1 MRPQRQF
8 LAPKDLALKF
18 RAPLFLALLWGV
30 LAVPASA
37 RCTGHDIFDA
47 MPQADQA
54 RLAAAAHAV
63 PFAQGLVF
71 SATKGDQTI
80 TLAGTYHLPDPR
92 HARIVAQV
100 QGALAQASALL
111 VEAGPDEEARLQK
124 AMIADPSLMFSK
136 GKTLPELL
144 SPADWER
151 TKTALAAHGMP
162 AFLAAKMRPAFVA
175 MTLSLPPCAV
185 KDIAAGET
193 GLDKALMQRARD
205 SGVRIEALEPWDT
218 VFTLF
223 NAISE
228 SDSLE
233 MLRAAVVGAPLADD
247 MGVTMADLYFRGEPR
262 IIWELAREQAIA
274 GGMTPDEVARQM
286 KLSEDMMMVARNH
299 NWLPEIEVAAAKG
312 PVVVAV
318 GALHLSGEQGLLALL
333 QRDGFA
339 ITRLD

>member
-1 MRPQRQF
+1 MINLRPLRQL
-8 LAPKDLALKF
+8 LAPVLMPMLWVALAL
-18 RAPLFLALLWGV
+18 
-30 LAVPASA
+30 PASA
-37 RCTGHDIFDA
+37 QCTGSDIFDA
-47 MPQADQA
+47 LPKAEQA
-54 RLAAAAHAV
+54 RLEAAAHAV

-71 SATKGDQTI
+71 AATKGDQKI
-80 TLAGTYHLPDPR
+80 TLAGTYHLPDSR
-92 HARIVAQV
+92 HTQLVARV
-100 QGALAQASALL
+100 QDALKRASVLL

-124 AMIADPSLMFSK
+124 AMMADPTLMFSK

-144 SPADWER
+144 SPADWDL

-185 KDIAAGET
+185 KDMGAGGK
-193 GLDKALMQRARD
+193 GLDKVLMQAAQTNEVTIR
-205 SGVRIEALEPWDT
+205 ALEPWDT

-223 NAISE
+223 NSISE
-228 SDSLE
+228 KDSLE
-233 MLRAAVVGAPLADD
+233 MLRSAVIGAPLADD

-274 GGMTPDEVARQM
+274 GGMSPDEVERQM
-286 KLSEDMMMVARNH
+286 KLSEDLLMVTRNH
-299 NWLPEIEVAAAKG
+299 NWLPKIEAAAAKG

-318 GALHLSGEQGLLALL
+318 GALHLSGDQGLLYLL
-333 QRDGFA
+333 QQDGYT

>member
-1 MRPQRQF
+1 MTLRPLRQL
-8 LAPKDLALKF
+8 LAPVLMPVLWVALALPVG
-18 RAPLFLALLWGV
+18 AQCSGSDL
-30 LAVPASA
+30 
-37 RCTGHDIFDA
+37 FDA
-47 MPQADQA
+47 LPKAEQA
-54 RLAAAAHAV
+54 RLEAAAHAV

-92 HARIVAQV
+92 HDALVAQV
-100 QGALAQASALL
+100 QEALKHASALL

-124 AMIADPSLMFSK
+124 AMMADPTLMFSK

-144 SPADWER
+144 SPAEWEL

-185 KDIAAGET
+185 KDMGAGGK
-193 GLDKALMQRARD
+193 GLDKVLMQAAQTDKVAIR
-205 SGVRIEALEPWDT
+205 ALEPWDT

-223 NAISE
+223 NSISE
-228 SDSLE
+228 ADSLE

-274 GGMTPDEVARQM
+274 GGMAPVEVERQM
-286 KLSEDMMMVARNH
+286 KLSEDLLMVARNH
-299 NWLPEIEVAAAKG
+299 NWLPGIEAAATNG

-318 GALHLSGEQGLLALL
+318 GALHLSGDQGLLYLL
-333 QRDGFA
+333 QQDGYT

>member
-1 MRPQRQF
+1 MMTLRPLRQL
-8 LAPKDLALKF
+8 LAPVLMPVLWVALALPVG
-18 RAPLFLALLWGV
+18 AQCSGSDL
-30 LAVPASA
+30 
-37 RCTGHDIFDA
+37 FDA
-47 MPQADQA
+47 LPKAEQA
-54 RLAAAAHAV
+54 RLEAAAHAV

-92 HARIVAQV
+92 HDALVAQV
-100 QGALAQASALL
+100 QEALKHASALL

-124 AMIADPSLMFSK
+124 AMMADPTLMFSK

-144 SPADWER
+144 SPAEWEL

-185 KDIAAGET
+185 KDMGAGGK
-193 GLDKALMQRARD
+193 GLDKVLMQAAQTDKVAIR
-205 SGVRIEALEPWDT
+205 ALEPWDT

-223 NAISE
+223 NSISE
-228 SDSLE
+228 ADSLE

-274 GGMTPDEVARQM
+274 GGMAPVEVERQM
-286 KLSEDMMMVARNH
+286 KLSEDLLMVARNH
-299 NWLPEIEVAAAKG
+299 NWLPEIEAAATKG

-318 GALHLSGEQGLLALL
+318 GALHLSGDQGLLYLL
-333 QRDGFA
+333 QQDGYT

>member
-1 MRPQRQF
+1 MIMRPLRQF
-8 LAPKDLALKF
+8 LAPVLMPMLWVALAL
-18 RAPLFLALLWGV
+18 
-30 LAVPASA
+30 PASA
-37 RCTGHDIFDA
+37 QCTGSDIFDA
-47 MPQADQA
+47 MPKAEQA
-54 RLAAAAHAV
+54 RLEAAAHAV

-80 TLAGTYHLPDPR
+80 TLAGTYHLPDAR
-92 HARIVAQV
+92 HTQLVAHV
-100 QGALAQASALL
+100 QDALKQASVLL
-111 VEAGPDEEARLQK
+111 VEAGPDEEARLQT
-124 AMIADPSLMFSK
+124 AMIADPTLMFSK

-144 SPADWER
+144 SPADWEM

-185 KDIAAGET
+185 KDMGAGGK
-193 GLDKALMQRARD
+193 GLDKVLMQAAQTDKVAIR
-205 SGVRIEALEPWDT
+205 ALEPWDT

-223 NAISE
+223 NSISE
-228 SDSLE
+228 KDSLE

-274 GGMTPDEVARQM
+274 GGMSPAEVERQM
-286 KLSEDMMMVARNH
+286 KLSEDLLMVARNH
-299 NWLPEIEVAAAKG
+299 NWLPEIKAAAAKG

-318 GALHLSGEQGLLALL
+318 GALHLSGDQGLLYLL
-333 QRDGFA
+333 QQDGYT